1 MSIYPGLIGSEC
13 PILSGY
19 EPRYISSEIA
29 EPSQFAHEDVYSD
42 SSSKTVRVAFSIE
55 AYDWGQPVWRVTG
68 KKKHRLT
75 NTREPAVQTAGSLIY
90 S

>member
-19 EPRYISSEIA
+19 EPRYCFRNSQ
-29 EPSQFAHEDVYSD
+29 PSRFAYKDVYSH
-42 SSSKTVRVAFSIE
+42 STSMTVRVAFSIE
-55 AYDWGQPVWRVTG
+55 AYDWGQPVWSVTG

-75 NTREPAVQTAGSLIY
+75 NTREPAVQTAGSFIY